1 MGNKS
6 SSSGE
11 SDHNT
16 THESITKVK
25 KNKKVLDSHSIKKVP
40 TGNEVSNLKATKMT
54 KSILSENT
62 NTVTCTQLIPKSNC
76 IYQDYEVTNEV
87 LGNGVSGKVLACI
100 HKITRKK
107 YALKVKLIFDLKFRT
122 ISYPS
127 VKNISIKHKNLSL

>member
-16 THESITKVK
+16 THESVTTVK
-25 KNKKVLDSHSIKKVP
+25 KNKKFLDSHSIKKISEFP
-40 TGNEVSNLKATKMT
+40 TGDEVSNLKATQMT
-54 KSILSENT
+54 KSILNENT

-87 LGNGVSGKVLACI
+87 LGAGVSGKVLACI

-122 ISYPS
+122 ISYAN
-127 VKNISIKHKNLSL
+127 VKKYYN